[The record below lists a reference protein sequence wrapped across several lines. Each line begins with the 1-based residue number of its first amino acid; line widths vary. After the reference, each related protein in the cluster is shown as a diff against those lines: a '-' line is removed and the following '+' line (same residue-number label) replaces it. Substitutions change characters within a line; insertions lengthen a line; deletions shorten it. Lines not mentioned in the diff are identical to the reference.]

1 MHADPRPSYPDLV
14 DPLFWD
20 CYFAW
25 RETSLLSVERLF
37 ALYRSITFAVRQG
50 LPGAYCEC
58 GVYRGGS
65 SCLCAAVLLA
75 MGRADRRFFWFDT
88 FAGFLPG
95 VDAESIT
102 GESLQSFPKHDTLP
116 EALENFA
123 RTGYPAHLLTVV
135 RGPVESTL
143 PQSAPDNIAVL
154 HLDMD
159 YPAATTQ
166 ALAHLYPRLAPRG
179 ILHIDDYGH
188 FPAVG
193 RAVEDF
199 FEHRDD
205 APLLVRVDYTG
216 RVGSK
221 PA

>member
-1 MHADPRPSYPDLV
+1 MPDDPRPSYPDIV

-25 RETSLLSVERLF
+25 RGTSLLSVERLF
-37 ALYRSITFAVRQG
+37 ALYRSVTFAAKHG
-50 LPGAYCEC
+50 LAGAYCEC

-65 SCLCAAVLLA
+65 SCFCAAVLL
-75 MGRADRRFFWFDT
+75 GLGLADRPFVWFDT

-102 GESLQSFPKHDTLP
+102 GESLQSFPKHDTQP
-116 EALENFA
+116 EAMENFR

-135 RGPVESTL
+135 RGPVETTL
-143 PQSAPDNIAVL
+143 PHCAPERIAVL

-159 YPAATTQ
+159 YPDATT
-166 ALAHLYPRLAPRG
+166 LGLTHLYPRLVPRG
-179 ILHIDDYGH
+179 VLHVDDYGH
-188 FPAVG
+188 FPSVG
-193 RAVEDF
+193 RTVEAF
-199 FEHRDD
+199 FENRND
-205 APLLVRVDYTG
+205 APLFVRVDYTG
-216 RVGSK
+216 RVGVK